1 MFDRYPAL
9 LATAAVLLPAPAIAE
24 VRDRTDTE
32 EAAALREEV
41 ARLRAEFE
49 AMCAEMR
56 SLRAASVTT
65 PQAPVA
71 TKPAPVALAAKSA
84 PANPDAVQPSWKG
97 APEFKSASGWSFKPR
112 GRMQIDGGYL
122 AAPASRAGDQ
132 ADGRGFTSRV
142 RRVYLGTQGT
152 IPGGFSYRAEA
163 DFAGNAV
170 NWTDLYLAYERG
182 PLTLT
187 VGQHHPFSSLEQTQS
202 DLFLSFNERA
212 AFIGAF
218 NLERRVGVSAGYKAG
233 DVTVSAGVFTDD
245 LGSLGNDGNKAVSI
259 DGRIIWAPEFGP
271 TRLHLAGS
279 AHHRRLGDAL
289 TQQGTRYRQRP
300 YIGTTDVRFV
310 DTGLL
315 RVARETHY
323 GAEFALNRARVH
335 LAGEAA
341 WLRADRPGAA
351 DPTFFGGYAEAGFFL
366 TGDTRT
372 YKNGTF
378 DRIVPA
384 RPLGEGGFGA
394 LEMNLRYD
402 RLDLT
407 DAGVLGGTQDGF
419 GAGLVWVPVSYVRF
433 MLNYMRLNYD
443 IPGASGFDADVV
455 GMRAQ
460 VDF

>member
-1 MFDRYPAL
+1 MFEKYPAL
-9 LATAAVLLPAPAIAE
+9 LATAAALLPAPALAE
-24 VRDRTDTE
+24 ARADAG

-41 ARLRAEFE
+41 ARLRAEVE
-49 AMCAEMR
+49 AMRGELR
-56 SLRAASVTT
+56 DLRAEAPPSPSTSV
-65 PQAPVA
+65 PVA
-71 TKPAPVALAAKSA
+71 ATAPT
-84 PANPDAVQPSWKG
+84 PENPDAVRTGWKG
-97 APEFKSASGWSFKPR
+97 APEFKNASGWSFKPR
-112 GRMQIDGGYL
+112 GRLQVDGGYL
-122 AAPASRAGDQ
+122 AAPASSAGKE

-142 RRVYLGTQGT
+142 RRVYLGVQGT

-187 VGQHHPFSSLEQTQS
+187 VGQHHPFTSLEQIQS
-202 DLFLSFNERA
+202 DLFGSFNERA
-212 AFIGAF
+212 SFIGAF
-218 NLERRVGVSAGYKAG
+218 NLERRVGVSAGYKVG
-233 DVTVSAGVFTDD
+233 DVTVNAGVFTDD
-245 LGSLGNDGNKAVSI
+245 IGSLGNDGNKAVSV
-259 DGRIIWAPEFGP
+259 DGRIVWAPKFGP
-271 TRLHLAGS
+271 TQLHLAGS
-279 AHHRRLGDAL
+279 AHHRKLGSSL
-289 TQQGTRYRQRP
+289 TQLGTRYRQRP
-300 YIGTTDVRFV
+300 YIGTTDIRFV

-315 RVARETHY
+315 TVARETHY

-341 WLRADRPGAA
+341 WLRAARPGAA
-351 DPTFFGGYAEAGFFL
+351 DPTFFGGYAEAGLLL
-366 TGDTRT
+366 TDDTRG

-378 DRIVPA
+378 DRIVPT

-394 LEMNLRYD
+394 LELNLRYD

-407 DAGVLGGTQDGF
+407 DAGVTGGTQDGF

-433 MLNYMRLNYD
+433 LLNYMRLNYD
-443 IPGASGFDADVV
+443 IPGAPGFHADSV